1 MGKLAAIIIGLSA
14 ATAIGSGN
22 INLSSL
28 GFEGSPGKSVPKA
41 DCRIKGNVSHNA
53 GKRIYHMPGQED
65 YEDTKISPQRG
76 ERWFCSEAEAR
87 AAGWRKA
94 GR

>member
-1 MGKLAAIIIGLSA
+1 MGKLAAMIIGLSA
-14 ATAIGSGN
+14 ATIIGSGN

-28 GFEGSPGKSVPKA
+28 GLAELPGKSVPKA
-41 DCRIKGNVSHNA
+41 DCRIKGNVSYNA
-53 GKRIYHMPGQED
+53 DRRIYHMPGQERFN
-65 YEDTKISPQRG
+65 DTKISPQRG

-87 AAGWRKA
+87 AAGWEKA